1 MPGSRPVDLNEE
13 PDINANPPIA
23 PPTSQG
29 FQEVFSLFQTY
40 LETRLEHSDK
50 ELEDKQRS
58 RRPEGSQQGGT
69 ITEQTKSLLD
79 KRQKPIK
86 LTDLSEASWDAAQ
99 EYECEDIASNDEDD
113 KKIRNARAATNR
125 KRMQKE
131 RERQQQTSKKR
142 CTTPSRGTADHHLS
156 SGICIATAFTVH
168 SFCYFLRCFV
178 FFSCYIGSS

>member
-1 MPGSRPVDLNEE
+1 MPESGPVDLNEE
-13 PDINANPPIA
+13 PDINANPP
-23 PPTSQG
+23 TSQG
-29 FQEVFSLFQTY
+29 FEEVFSLFQTY
-40 LETRLEHSDK
+40 LETRLEHRDK
-50 ELEDKQRS
+50 ELEDKQRG

-69 ITEQTKSLLD
+69 LTTEQTKSLLD

-86 LTDLSEASWDAAQ
+86 LTDSNEASWDAAQ
-99 EYECEDIASNDEDD
+99 EYECQDIASNDEDD

-131 RERQQQTSKKR
+131 REQQQQTSKKR

-168 SFCYFLRCFV
+168 SFCYFHRCFV
-178 FFSCYIGSS
+178 FFSSYIGSS